1 MNCTKQDIEREFI
14 LQNQSLS
21 SNPAKLEEMSSL
33 LTKAYKLDHS
43 WASQLWNEVID
54 QHTQNKPEHAK
65 YYVGRIAKGI
75 SEQLGTNAMFDFLFI
90 DEMRG
95 KKLLQYGP
103 PRGTDKWEIFNYV
116 LYLLEKRNIPDAVR
130 VFLCLEKNRID
141 HSLAIKMLRKIRESG
156 DPQNAD
162 PYSIKLDKLTVTGFL
177 QMCRNCFGIDSDYY
191 YEIYIMTCNLNQD
204 YSDPDRLLS
213 CMKASI
219 YESELRSELWKAF
232 EYFSTS
238 GIFEQFEK
246 LLEIPD
252 NPPEYKENVLISE
265 LTQFRINNG
274 YSDSSK
280 SKYYN
285 LYAKIEQNPTVLKNI
300 FSRKYQQYYPFPAGS
315 VLQYWYLTNNWA
327 ALKEY
332 LRLGLLASD
341 EATAMCYLETITGLQ
356 NTDIKPEYLFILA
369 ELTSDVTTSL
379 IFSDFKKT
387 VMGIISAQG
396 KNPVL
401 LRMVGLNPEQANLS
415 TFERLE
421 KLCADWIAKEYHGE
435 EFSDF
440 YKQFRFSVERLK
452 NQENIPGKNI
462 PQMIIESPAILEFC
476 FTRIDFDWLH
486 IKSEILYISLVKGV
500 PKISLMNNYIRQ
512 TMQYSER
519 SKKWHSH
526 TVDLVTSMLRILR
539 EQKTKAKQM
548 AADAAKTPVTFGGK
562 HTITMDFIPSNSESY
577 SLLYPTEET
586 SANAL
591 EFAENI
597 LASINLDYYDDIV
610 QSIILVNPTDKRI
623 YNFEARLIEEVN
635 QYFLLLSSPENICK
649 AERKAKS
656 IRNEIEFMRD
666 AGRMNTI
673 KSVYSKLIK
682 SSPIPNDWPVEKW
695 LEPLRSNLS
704 SEALRYIIEE
714 MPDVFRRLIQTT
726 SDQYVIERY
735 VDKLTDMGDFL
746 LYRKLRS
753 IVESEIGH
761 ADCVSY
767 GYSHK
772 NEKRQELIIW
782 DNDHLKLAFVYSEPI
797 HYSYEQY
804 KFCGFNIAIHVQ
816 KDNACDAQISL
827 TQMVIN
833 GQPCSIAE
841 EPDEPEEPDD
851 IIRSDA
857 KKMLLWAVKTAFR
870 DDHHFR
876 TSREPDDVIWLYRV
890 DADKLHQVG
899 ILDTKIHSI
908 GFSVRI
914 RFNNETPPR
923 KLQLPYQEFVLT
935 DECLDT
941 WAVSTD
947 A

>member
-1 MNCTKQDIEREFI
+1 MNCTKQDIEKEFI

-103 PRGTDKWEIFNYV
+103 PRGIDKWEIFNYV

-327 ALKEY
+327 PLKEY

-341 EATAMCYLETITGLQ
+341 EATAMCYLDTITGLQ
-356 NTDIKPEYLFILA
+356 STDIKPEYLFILA
-369 ELTSDVTTSL
+369 ELTSDVTASL
-379 IFSDFKKT
+379 IFSSFKKA

-401 LRMVGLNPEQANLS
+401 LSMIGLNPEQANLS
-415 TFERLE
+415 TYERLE
-421 KLCADWIAKEYHGE
+421 KYCAEWINKEYHGE
-435 EFSDF
+435 EFCDF
-440 YKQFRFSVERLK
+440 SEQFRFSIERMK
-452 NQENIPGKNI
+452 KQENIPEIGI
-462 PQMIIESPAILEFC
+462 PEKIIESPVILEFC
-476 FTRIDFDWLH
+476 FTRIDFDWFR
-486 IKSEILYISLVKGV
+486 IKSEILYISLVKGT
-500 PKISLMNNYIRQ
+500 PIISLLYNYIRK
-512 TMQYSER
+512 TMQYTER

-526 TVDLVTSMLRILR
+526 TTELVTSMLRILR
-539 EQKTKAKQM
+539 EQRNEAHRIAT
-548 AADAAKTPVTFGGK
+548 DAAKTSTTFGGK
-562 HTITMDFIPSNSESY
+562 HTFTMSFPPVNNKSY
-577 SLLYPTEET
+577 SLLYPTEAT
-586 SANAL
+586 CTNAL

-597 LASINLDYYDDIV
+597 LASIKPDYYDGIAR
-610 QSIILVNPTDKRI
+610 SIIQVNPTDKRI
-623 YNFEARLIEEVN
+623 H
-635 QYFLLLSSPENICK
+635 
-649 AERKAKS
+649 AE
-656 IRNEIEFMRD
+656 
-666 AGRMNTI
+666 
-673 KSVYSKLIK
+673 
-682 SSPIPNDWPVEKW
+682 
-695 LEPLRSNLS
+695 
-704 SEALRYIIEE
+704 
-714 MPDVFRRLIQTT
+714 
-726 SDQYVIERY
+726 
-735 VDKLTDMGDFL
+735 
-746 LYRKLRS
+746 
-753 IVESEIGH
+753 
-761 ADCVSY
+761 
-767 GYSHK
+767 
-772 NEKRQELIIW
+772 
-782 DNDHLKLAFVYSEPI
+782 
-797 HYSYEQY
+797 
-804 KFCGFNIAIHVQ
+804 
-816 KDNACDAQISL
+816 
-827 TQMVIN
+827 
-833 GQPCSIAE
+833 
-841 EPDEPEEPDD
+841 
-851 IIRSDA
+851 
-857 KKMLLWAVKTAFR
+857 
-870 DDHHFR
+870 
-876 TSREPDDVIWLYRV
+876 
-890 DADKLHQVG
+890 
-899 ILDTKIHSI
+899 
-908 GFSVRI
+908 
-914 RFNNETPPR
+914 
-923 KLQLPYQEFVLT
+923 
-935 DECLDT
+935 
-941 WAVSTD
+941 
-947 A
+947 

>member
-1 MNCTKQDIEREFI
+1 MSCTKQDIEREFI

-21 SNPAKLEEMSSL
+21 SNPVKLKEMSSL
-33 LTKAYKLDHS
+33 LAKAFKLDHS

-75 SEQLGTNAMFDFLFI
+75 SEQLGTNAMFEFLFI

-162 PYSIKLDKLTVTGFL
+162 PYSIKLDKPTVMGFL
-177 QMCRNCFGIDSDYY
+177 QMCKNCYGIDSDYQH
-191 YEIYIMTCNLNQD
+191 EIYIMMCNLNQD
-204 YSDPDRLLS
+204 YSDPVRLLS
-213 CMKASI
+213 CMEASI
-219 YESELRSELWKAF
+219 YESELGDELWKAF
-232 EYFSTS
+232 EYSYTS
-238 GIFEQFEK
+238 GVFEQFEK

-252 NPPEYKENVLISE
+252 NPPEHKENVLISE
-265 LTQFRINNG
+265 LTHFCINRG
-274 YSDSSK
+274 YYDSEK
-280 SKYYN
+280 SKYFN
-285 LYAKIEQNPTVLKNI
+285 LYADIVKHSTVLNII
-300 FSRKYQQYYPFPAGS
+300 FSRKYQYSLSIFPAGS
-315 VLQYWYLTNNWA
+315 ILQYWYLTNNWA
-327 ALKEY
+327 PLKEY

-341 EATAMCYLETITGLQ
+341 EATAMCYLNTITGLQ
-356 NTDIKPEYLFILA
+356 STNIKPEYLHILA
-369 ELTSDVTTSL
+369 ELTSEVTASL
-379 IFSDFKKT
+379 VFSDFKKA
-387 VMGIISAQG
+387 VMEIISAQG
-396 KNPVL
+396 KSPAL
-401 LRMVGLNPEQANLS
+401 LSMIGLNPEQANLS

-440 YKQFRFSVERLK
+440 FEQFRFSVERLK

-476 FTRIDFDWLH
+476 FTRLESDWFH
-486 IKSEILYISLVKGV
+486 IKSEILYISLVKDV
-500 PKISLMNNYIRQ
+500 PNISLLYDYIRK
-512 TMQYSER
+512 TMQYTEC
-519 SKKWHSH
+519 SKQWHSH
-526 TVDLVTSMLRILR
+526 TAGLMTEMLRILR
-539 EQKTKAKQM
+539 NQKTKAQQM

-586 SANAL
+586 SANTL

-597 LASINLDYYDDIV
+597 LASINPDYYDDIV
-610 QSIILVNPTDKRI
+610 QSIILVNSADKRI
-623 YNFEARLIEEVN
+623 LHYETRLIEEVD
-635 QYFLLLSSPENICK
+635 QYFLFLSSSKSKC
-649 AERKAKS
+649 EREKRAKS
-656 IRNEIEFMRD
+656 IRNKIAFMRD
-666 AGRMNTI
+666 AGRMNTV
-673 KSVYSKLIK
+673 KAVYTKLLK
-682 SSPIPNDWPVEKW
+682 SSPMPNDWPVEKW

-833 GQPCSIAE
+833 GQP
-841 EPDEPEEPDD
+841 
-851 IIRSDA
+851 
-857 KKMLLWAVKTAFR
+857 
-870 DDHHFR
+870 
-876 TSREPDDVIWLYRV
+876 
-890 DADKLHQVG
+890 
-899 ILDTKIHSI
+899 
-908 GFSVRI
+908 
-914 RFNNETPPR
+914 
-923 KLQLPYQEFVLT
+923 
-935 DECLDT
+935 
-941 WAVSTD
+941 
-947 A
+947 